1 MTENIDRFGRKIT
14 YLRISVTDRCNFRC
28 IYCMPASGVRWRPH
42 SEILRYEE
50 IIRVVRAAATLGIK
64 KVRLTGGEPLVREG
78 IIDLVGDLSNIAGI
92 DEITLTTNGSL
103 LRRYARE
110 LAHAGLKRVNIS
122 LDTLRP
128 DRFRRI
134 TRRGS
139 LEDTL
144 TGIHAAQEAGL
155 VPIKLNAVVMRGI
168 NDDEVPDLAELARD
182 GFQVRFIE
190 WMPIGKSNE
199 DFASRFVAA
208 DEVRSRIEEALGP
221 LEPLREEGPARVYRL
236 PGVSGED
243 GQIGFISTFSS
254 PFCATCNRI
263 RLTADGKLRPCLLS
277 PIEIDVK
284 KPLRSGASD
293 EEIVALIASSIERKP
308 LSHGVANDAPRDRQ
322 MSQIG
327 G

>member
-1 MTENIDRFGRKIT
+1 MTENIDRFGRRIT

-28 IYCMPASGVRWRPH
+28 IYCMPASGVSWQPH
-42 SEILRYEE
+42 AEILRYEE
-50 IIRVVRAAATLGIK
+50 IIRVVRAAATLGIR
-64 KVRLTGGEPLVREG
+64 KVRLTGGEPLVRDG
-78 IIDLVGDLSNIAGI
+78 IVDLVASISDISGI
-92 DEITLTTNGSL
+92 EEITLTTNGTL
-103 LRRYARE
+103 LPHYAKD
-110 LAHAGLKRVNIS
+110 LAHAGLARVNIS

-128 DRFRRI
+128 DRFRQI
-134 TRRGS
+134 TRLGS
-139 LEDTL
+139 LNDTL
-144 TGIHAAQEAGL
+144 AGIRAAQEAGL

-168 NDDEVPDLAELARD
+168 NDDEVADLAAMTKD
-182 GFQVRFIE
+182 NFQVRFIE
-190 WMPIGKSNE
+190 WMPIGTSNV
-199 DFASRFVAA
+199 DFGSRFVPG
-208 DEVRSRIEEALGP
+208 DEVRAHIEESLGS

-236 PGVSGED
+236 SRFPQG

-284 KPLRSGASD
+284 APLRAGATD
-293 EEIVALIASSIERKP
+293 EEIRRLVLSGIERKP
-308 LSHGVANDAPRDRQ
+308 LAHGVASDVPRNRE